1 MVVSHLKYTH
11 KVTRSRNRSL
21 SSVRPVSSLSS
32 ASMDS
37 GVFAIHPPPSSV
49 PPPPPSLSS
58 STSRPPSPGL
68 QISHLLHQTA
78 NLLAVNA
85 QLRKEIEQVRSG
97 VNNTNLTSFAASTTS
112 NSATS
117 SHAPPLASV
126 QPHQPQFPP
135 FVSISGNSLPGDYEM
150 PYSHDNSHHYNNN
163 QQMRHGGR
171 SATGKKAANPDSY
184 KTVMCQAWLES
195 KMCAFGENCRF
206 AHGEAELRP
215 VRSVPCQIN
224 KYKTKLCDKYTTTG
238 LCPYGDRCLFIHP
251 DHGTNAYIRPDKLV
265 EVSRRHA
272 LADMQFLASMDAAR
286 AVTPPNVTQLPGQP
300 HPALAHMIP
309 PPVFPIRNTTTTPC
323 SRNTTNINNGAANVA
338 AAQAART
345 QLRPHPSWPLEPSTF
360 FREKTD
366 EFRTPSPIET
376 MTGGAKGSWDE
387 LSTPARSSP
396 GYVSGGSTPSGSSPF
411 STVSSSSLHLN
422 ITDDDR
428 DFDLFNLT
436 VGFDHIAQDLAKTL
450 ELW

>member
-1 MVVSHLKYTH
+1 M
-11 KVTRSRNRSL
+11 
-21 SSVRPVSSLSS
+21 RPVSSLSS
-32 ASMDS
+32 VSADS
-37 GVFAIHPPPSSV
+37 GIYTTHPPPLSSV
-49 PPPPPSLSS
+49 PPPPASLPPSA
-58 STSRPPSPGL
+58 SRPPSPGL
-68 QISHLLHQTA
+68 QITQLLHQTA

-97 VNNTNLTSFAASTTS
+97 VTNTNLTSGASSTTGGG
-112 NSATS
+112 AAAVPPPPPPPTAA
-117 SHAPPLASV
+117 APPPPPLSSV
-126 QPHQPQFPP
+126 QQQQQFPP
-135 FVSISGNSLPGDYEM
+135 FVPIGGGPLTLDYEM
-150 PYSHDNSHHYNNN
+150 PYAHDNHHYSNN
-163 QQMRHGGR
+163 QHNGR

-251 DHGTNAYIRPDKLV
+251 DNGTNAYIRPDKLV

-286 AVTPPNVTQLPGQP
+286 AVTPPNIGHLPGQP
-300 HPALAHMIP
+300 PIPTLAHHILLP
-309 PPVFPIRNTTTTPC
+309 PPPPPPAPFPPRTPIGATTPC
-323 SRNTTNINNGAANVA
+323 NRNGGYGAAGGLLGA
-338 AAQAART
+338 AGAQAART

-360 FREKTD
+360 FREKTE
-366 EFRTPSPIET
+366 EFRTPSPVERATTIT
-376 MTGGAKGSWDE
+376 AGKGSWDE
-387 LSTPARSSP
+387 LSTPARSSS

-422 ITDDDR
+422 LTDDDR
-428 DFDLFNLT
+428 DFDIFNLT